1 MNSKNKEILADSNAV
16 STMIEDIAVRISD
29 NAPTLSDTVLIGII
43 KRGDIIASRVSSII
57 ARRAGIELPVGK
69 IDINLYRDDLS
80 LIDYHP
86 TIEHTSIPFDI
97 NSKTV
102 VLIDDVFFTG
112 RTIRSAL
119 NEIMDFGRPDEIKL
133 FTLIN
138 RQSRELPICPDYS
151 ALNKRIPKDD
161 IINLHLNEVDGRE
174 DIEIIKGEN

>member
-1 MNSKNKEILADSNAV
+1 MNNKSKEILADSNEV
-16 STMIEDIAVRISD
+16 STMIEDLAVTISKHTPALP
-29 NAPTLSDTVLIGII
+29 NTVLIGII
-43 KRGDIIASRVSSII
+43 KRGDVIASRISSII
-57 ARRAGIELPVGK
+57 EQRTGTCLPVGK

-86 TIEHTSIPFDI
+86 SIEYTSIPFDI

-102 VLIDDVFFTG
+102 ILIDDVFFTG

-138 RQSRELPICPDYS
+138 RQNRELPICPDYS
-151 ALNKRIPKDD
+151 ALNKKIPKDD
-161 IINLHLNEVDGRE
+161 IINLHLNEIDGRE

>member
-1 MNSKNKEILADSNAV
+1 MNNKSREILADSNAV
-16 STMIEDIAVRISD
+16 STMIEDIAVRISEKTPSLP
-29 NAPTLSDTVLIGII
+29 NTVLIGII
-43 KRGDIIASRVSSII
+43 KRGDIIASRISSII
-57 ARRAGIELPVGK
+57 ARRTGIGLPVGK

-86 TIEHTSIPFDI
+86 SIEHTSIPFDI

-102 VLIDDVFFTG
+102 ILIDDVFFTG

-119 NEIMDFGRPDEIKL
+119 NEIMDFGRPDKIKL

-138 RQSRELPICPDYS
+138 RQSSELPICPDYS
-151 ALNKRIPKDD
+151 ALNKKITKND
-161 IINLHLNEVDGRE
+161 IINLHLNEIDGRE